1 VLWNIDLTLVDV
13 ARVSRGAYAEAFRR
27 VTGRPLVA
35 LPKTAAR
42 TDSEIFFEALALN
55 AGGSGGGQDL
65 LASYTRELE
74 AAFAARLDQLS
85 AQGRVLPGAQ
95 EAVAAVAG
103 LPGVVQSVLTGTI
116 RPNAVAKLRAFGLD
130 QFFDVEI
137 GGYGSEI
144 YPMGAQLLR
153 SRGRAS
159 EKYRTDIGVDTTV
172 YIADSGRDV
181 EAARIG
187 GARSVAVASGR
198 STAGELR
205 DAGADVVLDDLTD
218 TEAVV
223 RTVDHLTSPVSAG

>member
-13 ARVSRGAYAEAFRR
+13 ARVSREAYADAFRR

-35 LPKTAAR
+35 LPKTAGR
-42 TDSEIFFEALALN
+42 TDSEIFFEALADN

-74 AAFAARLDQLS
+74 AAFAARLDQLG

-130 QFFDVEI
+130 HFFDLEI

-144 YPMGAQLLR
+144 YPMGALLLR

-159 EKYRTDIGVDTTV
+159 EKYGTDVGGDATV
-172 YIADSGRDV
+172 YLADSGRDV
-181 EAARIG
+181 EAARVG
-187 GARSVAVASGR
+187 GSRCVAVASGR

-205 DAGADVVLDDLTD
+205 DAGADGVLDDLTD